1 MKIDD
6 PKTPWEDELEEEED
20 NVDMTNEQDD
30 IDPEI
35 ENHL

>member
-20 NVDMTNEQDD
+20 NVDMTNE
-30 IDPEI
+30 
-35 ENHL
+35 